1 MNRRSETRPQDGMP
15 ALYSRRRFLKRALI
29 AAAYVTPIVVSY
41 PSTVFATHQCGMKH
55 NPNEMCMGML
65 FSPGCSPLG

>member
-1 MNRRSETRPQDGMP
+1 MKGRSETRQQNGTP

-29 AAAYVTPIVVSY
+29 TAAYVTPLVVSY
-41 PSTVFATHQCGMKH
+41 PSTVFATHQCGMMH

-65 FSPGCSPLG
+65 FSPGCSPL